1 MIKINGAGK
10 QIITFLRTRSIT
22 KSLMKY
28 ACDRCQ
34 ELFDDEDVVDTG
46 KVFYCLKCWN
56 EQHIDFLKKFQKK
69 KKP

>member
-1 MIKINGAGK
+1 
-10 QIITFLRTRSIT
+10 
-22 KSLMKY
+22 MKY

-34 ELFDDEDVVDTG
+34 ELFDDEDIVDTG
-46 KVFYCLKCWN
+46 KVYYCLKCWN